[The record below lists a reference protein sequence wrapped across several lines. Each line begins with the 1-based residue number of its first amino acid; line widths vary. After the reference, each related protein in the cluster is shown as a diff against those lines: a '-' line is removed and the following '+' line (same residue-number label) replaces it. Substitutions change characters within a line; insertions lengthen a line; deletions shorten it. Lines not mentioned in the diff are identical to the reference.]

1 MEKRLTF
8 QLKDGVRVHFHA
20 QNKKK
25 MNNEITNH
33 KHKTFADEFI
43 LTGDAVASYQKAYP
57 KANNESARVKSY
69 NLLQN
74 VTIANYIKTKQ
85 LEIQNARQNNLTETL
100 KSKDSS
106 KILQREQIVEMT
118 ANIVKVAYNK
128 AIQKIATTQEVD
140 SFNKAVSVY
149 NKLEGLDK
157 ATKTEVSI
165 SEVKQPIFGELSLN
179 E

>member
-1 MEKRLTF
+1 L
-8 QLKDGVRVHFHA
+8 
-20 QNKKK
+20 
-25 MNNEITNH
+25 NNEITNH

-118 ANIVKVAYNK
+118 ANIVKVTYNK
-128 AIQKIATTQEVD
+128 AIQKTATTQEVD

-149 NKLEGLDK
+149 NKLEGLDAPTK
-157 ATKTEVSI
+157 TKTEIEI
-165 SEVKQPIFGELSLN
+165 SKEKFEGFSFLPKDPSEN
-179 E
+179 EDL

>member
-1 MEKRLTF
+1 MIT
-8 QLKDGVRVHFHA
+8 
-20 QNKKK
+20 NKKHQ
-25 MNNEITNH
+25 I
-33 KHKTFADEFI
+33 FADEYI
-43 LTGDAVASYQKAYP
+43 LSNDAVASYQKAYP

-106 KILQREQIVEMT
+106 KILQREQIVEMQS
-118 ANIVKVAYNK
+118 NVVKITYNK
-128 AIQKIATTQEVD
+128 FLKSKDKQDADA
-140 SFNKAVSVY
+140 FNKSVVVF